1 MADPRTRIPPAA
13 AKALR
18 GLTPE
23 LRLAGAA
30 AAALLFTMI
39 LPWYEKSYFATS
51 GDRPVAVSDNLNAI
65 QVFSFV
71 EAAVLLVAAG
81 VLYLVWARSQD
92 KGFHLPGGD
101 GTVIMG
107 AGGWALLLLVWRLFD
122 KPDVDDPGATVG
134 IAWGLFAAL
143 LAAGAADRGGGAG
156 AGGAPARAAEPGGGR
171 RRLGAP
177 AARGAARRARV
188 AQPAGADDGQRGA
201 ERRARLGGRAAR
213 GAGPGFRAAA
223 GAAGARAQ
231 RRVARQR
238 PPVLSLRR
246 DERQPRIEG
255 GTNCRGGTRGD
266 FASDTDGLAPG

>member
-107 AGGWALLLLVWRLFD
+107 AGGWALLLLIWRLFD

-143 LAAGAADRGGGAG
+143 LAAG
-156 AGGAPARAAEPGGGR
+156 
-171 RRLGAP
+171 L
-177 AARGAARRARV
+177 
-188 AQPAGADDGQRGA
+188 
-201 ERRARLGGRAAR
+201 LT
-213 GAGPGFRAAA
+213 
-223 GAAGARAQ
+223 AAGARVRAAH
-231 RRVARQR
+231 RPEPPNPAADDAGWER
-238 PPVLSLRR
+238 PPRAERRGAHASRSPQEPTTVSEALS
-246 DERQPRIEG
+246 G
-255 GTNCRGGTRGD
+255 
-266 FASDTDGLAPG
+266 APGWEGEPPEAPGRASAPPQAPPAPERNGESRDSDRLF